1 MPPNHGPS
9 LPRFVR
15 QGELRCSKECPTS
28 APGPSRCYLA
38 VDVQLP
44 TRAPEYAIDI
54 SIDWPS
60 ILPAIRIV
68 P

>member
-9 LPRFVR
+9 LPRIVCR
-15 QGELRCSKECPTS
+15 GELRCSNGPTAS
-28 APGPSRCYLA
+28 QEPFEDYLA
-38 VDVQLP
+38 LNVQLP
-44 TRAPEYAIDI
+44 ARAPEYAIDI
-54 SIDWPS
+54 SIGWPS